1 MMHSKVKAEKLQNI
15 IFSMQDIEVELFDRA
30 ENDFDET
37 LAQQLK
43 SARKQL
49 ENLMERE
56 LYA

>member
-1 MMHSKVKAEKLQNI
+1 MNREEKAEKLQNI

-30 ENDFDET
+30 GNDFDEI

-49 ENLMERE
+49 EDLMERE

>member
-1 MMHSKVKAEKLQNI
+1 MNREEKAEKLQNI

-30 ENDFDET
+30 GNDFDEI

-49 ENLMERE
+49 EDLMEGE

>member
-1 MMHSKVKAEKLQNI
+1 MNKEEKAEKLQNI

-30 ENDFDET
+30 GNDFDEI

-49 ENLMERE
+49 EDLMERE

>member
-1 MMHSKVKAEKLQNI
+1 MNREEKAEKLQNI

-30 ENDFDET
+30 GNDFDEI

-49 ENLMERE
+49 EDLMKGE